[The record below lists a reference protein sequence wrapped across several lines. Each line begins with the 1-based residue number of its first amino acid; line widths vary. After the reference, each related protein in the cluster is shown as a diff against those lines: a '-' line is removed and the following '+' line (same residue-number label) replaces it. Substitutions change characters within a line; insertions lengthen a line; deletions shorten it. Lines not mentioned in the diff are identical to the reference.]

1 MSVLDFPFFFFFLE
15 VSMKPLVSILTP
27 TYNRRVFI
35 PQYLKYVKN
44 QDYPQDCIE
53 ILIADDSDEPMY
65 DLLEDIPNVKY
76 MYSDKKQVFGYK
88 RKLLCDEAKGDII
101 VQMDDDDYYYPTH
114 ISNAVDALL
123 NSDKLIAGSSK
134 MYVYHAYTQEIF
146 ITGPFHQNHATD
158 GTFVFKKE
166 YLENHSYNPHEV
178 RDLKAEFTN
187 NLTEP
192 MIQLENPGILI
203 WHGGIQTSPKHVAK
217 MKTTKLRLKDLIKD
231 KDDIEFY
238 NNLS

>member
-1 MSVLDFPFFFFFLE
+1 
-15 VSMKPLVSILTP
+15 MKPLVSILTP

-44 QDYPQDCIE
+44 QDYPQDRIE

-134 MYVYHAYTQEIF
+134 MYVHNVLTEKVF
-146 ITGPFHQNHATD
+146 ITGPFGDNHGSD

-166 YLENHSYNPHEV
+166 YLENHSYNPEGFDY
-178 RDLKAEFTN
+178 RLKVEFTN
-187 NLTEP
+187 NFAEP
-192 MIQLENPGILI
+192 MIQLKKVGILM
-203 WHGGIQTSPKHVAK
+203 WHMYRQVSNKSKTS
-217 MKTTKLRLKDLIKD
+217 MRITDLKLEDLIED
-231 KDDIEFY
+231 KDDIKFY